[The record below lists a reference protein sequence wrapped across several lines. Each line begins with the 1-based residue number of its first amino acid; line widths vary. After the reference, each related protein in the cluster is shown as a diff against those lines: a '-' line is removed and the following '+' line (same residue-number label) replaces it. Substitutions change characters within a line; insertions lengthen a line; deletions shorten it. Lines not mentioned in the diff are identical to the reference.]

1 MDDFYTRLARELK
14 KSEKDIWVE
23 TVLTG
28 EHAGEKRIL
37 SGEEDDAG
45 DVAEGGQAV
54 PAGQAGEEKER
65 VFRERAGH
73 TPKLIVCGAGHVS
86 MPIIRIGKMLGFS
99 VTVLEDRPKFADNAR
114 VAGADEVLCLPFSEG
129 LSRIKGDGDSWF
141 VIVTRG
147 HRYDTECLETILN
160 KPRAYV
166 GMMGSR
172 RRPDGAGTGTHA
184 HRT

>member
-54 PAGQAGEEKER
+54 PAGISVQPHHG
-65 VFRERAGH
+65 RAVYF
-73 TPKLIVCGAGHVS
+73 LVIA
-86 MPIIRIGKMLGFS
+86 FQ
-99 VTVLEDRPKFADNAR
+99 DRHGTAP
-114 VAGADEVLCLPFSEG
+114 P
-129 LSRIKGDGDSWF
+129 SR
-141 VIVTRG
+141 
-147 HRYDTECLETILN
+147 
-160 KPRAYV
+160 
-166 GMMGSR
+166 
-172 RRPDGAGTGTHA
+172 
-184 HRT
+184 